1 MKILF
6 IKENNDIEVR
16 SVTVKDNK
24 FTINQHLYL
33 INNPQYYYNK
43 IGNSTNIV
51 NKANFSFL
59 NYTNV
64 LNQCIAVLGGSGSFV
79 FKLFF
84 TTVNFTVAKAYEQS
98 NLSNYYYILISGCY
112 GGSNSGFQLPYSELK
127 TLTDVITIITIIK

>member
-43 IGNSTNIV
+43 IGIINKLLNGKKLLVYRENIE
-51 NKANFSFL
+51 L
-59 NYTNV
+59 NYTFDNPEIN
-64 LNQCIAVLGGSGSFV
+64 NQLDKEVRDALYYTKFV
-79 FKLFF
+79 SDALVFIKNDISQL
-84 TTVNFTVAKAYEQS
+84 
-98 NLSNYYYILISGCY
+98 LIGAII
-112 GGSNSGFQLPYSELK
+112 GV
-127 TLTDVITIITIIK
+127 VIGIIIKSVI

>member
-43 IGNSTNIV
+43 IGIINKLLNGKKLLVYRENIE
-51 NKANFSFL
+51 L
-59 NYTNV
+59 NYTFDNP
-64 LNQCIAVLGGSGSFV
+64 
-79 FKLFF
+79 
-84 TTVNFTVAKAYEQS
+84 E
-98 NLSNYYYILISGCY
+98 
-112 GGSNSGFQLPYSELK
+112 
-127 TLTDVITIITIIK
+127 IKI

>member
-43 IGNSTNIV
+43 IGIINKLLNGKKLLVYRENIE
-51 NKANFSFL
+51 L
-59 NYTNV
+59 NYTFDNPEIN
-64 LNQCIAVLGGSGSFV
+64 NQLDKEVRDALYYTKFVSDALGFIKNDISQLLIEFIPGNSLKILLIEYSSI
-79 FKLFF
+79 LF
-84 TTVNFTVAKAYEQS
+84 
-98 NLSNYYYILISGCY
+98 ILKSH
-112 GGSNSGFQLPYSELK
+112 SL
-127 TLTDVITIITIIK
+127 